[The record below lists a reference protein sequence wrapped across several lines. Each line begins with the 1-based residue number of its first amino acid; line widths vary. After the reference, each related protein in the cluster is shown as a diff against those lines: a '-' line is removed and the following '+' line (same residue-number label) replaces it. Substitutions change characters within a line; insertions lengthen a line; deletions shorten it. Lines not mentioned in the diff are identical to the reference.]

1 MTVEQFF
8 PRPIEL
14 EIAYP
19 LEGAEETWRIL
30 GYVSERDQDEER
42 RTLGL
47 M

>member
-8 PRPIEL
+8 PRPIEF
-14 EIAYP
+14 EIAYL
-19 LEGAEETWRIL
+19 LEDAEETWRIL
-30 GYVSERDQDEER
+30 GYVSERDQDEEM